1 MIKILCA
8 FFLISYQ
15 LCAFS
20 QTHSSIRTGRPG
32 QAIGPYVVG
41 TDYLQIQSGY
51 DHAWQNGDT
60 KLQTA
65 LQNNVIRYGADERF
79 ELSSVVSWQHDSI
92 SAPAQENKEGISDF
106 QLGFRYNINDRPDGI
121 IPGFGVQTRFK
132 LTNIASD
139 YRSENLAPVII
150 FVANHNLIDTLALGT
165 NLGIT
170 YSGNDTEPKY
180 TFVSNLS
187 FPIAE
192 RWSSFFEI
200 YGNSQNAVASV
211 YADTGLA
218 YLYSNDLQIDGYLGG
233 GKNHGVS
240 EFFLSVG
247 FSWRFKGLGD
257 RSINTQSRN

>member
-1 MIKILCA
+1 MIKILITS
-8 FFLISYQ
+8 FLICYQ
-15 LCAFS
+15 MGAFS

-51 DHAWQNGDT
+51 DHAWQNGNI
-60 KLQTA
+60 KSQTV
-65 LQNNVIRYGADERF
+65 LQNNVIRYGVDERF

-121 IPGFGVQTRFK
+121 IPGFGIQTRFK
-132 LTNIASD
+132 LINISSD
-139 YRSENLAPVII
+139 YRSENIAPVIV
-150 FVANHNLIDTLALGT
+150 FVSNHNLTDTLALGT
-165 NLGIT
+165 NLGVT

-192 RWSSFFEI
+192 RWNSFFEI
-200 YGNSQNAVASV
+200 YGNAQNAVASV
-211 YADTGLA
+211 FGDTGLA
-218 YLYSNDLQIDGYLGG
+218 YLFSNDLQLDGYLGG
-233 GKNHGVS
+233 GNNHGVS

-247 FSWRFKGLGD
+247 FSWRLKDFGHRRAITQD
-257 RSINTQSRN
+257 RI